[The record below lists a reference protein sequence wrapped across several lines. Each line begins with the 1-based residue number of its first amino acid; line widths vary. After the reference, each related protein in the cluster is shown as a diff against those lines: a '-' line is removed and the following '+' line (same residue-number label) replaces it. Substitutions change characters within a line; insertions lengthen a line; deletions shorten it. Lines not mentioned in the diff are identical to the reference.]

1 MTLRMGLQEMEK
13 SISEVDAKVGALNTQ
28 QAELDCQADTVRQH
42 CVELKQEQERE
53 SAAVAQLTDSKCQ
66 VAVLPHAQS

>member
-13 SISEVDAKVGALNTQ
+13 SISEVDAKVVALNTQ
-28 QAELDCQADTVRQH
+28 QAELDCQAGTVQQH
-42 CVELKQEQERE
+42 CKELKQEQEEE

-66 VAVLPHAQS
+66 VAVQPHA